1 MGITSRLAA
10 AVAVGGLT
18 LGALGIGAAVASAQ
32 PPQAPAQNGRQCAPP
47 PNGHQGPPPS
57 GHQGPPPG
65 GQKPGNPPACP
76 PAH

>member
-47 PNGHQGPPPS
+47 PNGHQGPPP
-57 GHQGPPPG
+57 G